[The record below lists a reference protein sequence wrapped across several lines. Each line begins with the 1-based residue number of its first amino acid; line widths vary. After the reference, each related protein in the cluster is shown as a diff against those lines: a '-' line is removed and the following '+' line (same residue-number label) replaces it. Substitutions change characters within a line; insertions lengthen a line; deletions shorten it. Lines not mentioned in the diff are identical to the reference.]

1 MMKCV
6 QLSDMFSGYGQS
18 QAMVSA
24 VLLAVEKWM
33 DENEQRDNALDHL
46 DEWHQGDVHRLV
58 SAFLGVRFPMALAL
72 NKSDLTSAAE
82 NVHDVQEALPI
93 HGAHVGVPL
102 SARNEMSF
110 VKHHLQSN
118 GKNTGTPPTGVW
130 QCLQSSVMLR
140 APVLVFPVCD
150 MFTYAPLP
158 GMMEYATLD
167 ASLPSE
173 GMIACLNA
181 AGGCA
186 PSLWSED
193 TRGYDLAFA
202 SRGSPKLRD
211 CMVMKPGSTVE
222 DVYISLKRMGA
233 LGGEF
238 VRAEG
243 AARIGE
249 KAKLVPKHEIVTR
262 NNRILKI
269 MTNKRKE
276 WQTK

>member
-1 MMKCV
+1 
-6 QLSDMFSGYGQS
+6 MFSGYGQS

-33 DENEQRDNALDHL
+33 DENEQRDHALDHL
-46 DEWHQGDVHRLV
+46 DEWNQGDVHRLV
-58 SAFLGVRFPMALAL
+58 STFLGVRFPMALAL
-72 NKSDLTSAAE
+72 NKSDITSVAE

-102 SARNEMSF
+102 SARKEMSF
-110 VKHHLQSN
+110 VKHHLLSN
-118 GKNTGTPPTGVW
+118 GQNTGTPPTGVW

-140 APVLVFPVCD
+140 PPVLVFPVCD
-150 MFTYAPLP
+150 MSTYAPLP
-158 GMMEYATLD
+158 GTMEYATLD
-167 ASLPSE
+167 ASLASL
-173 GMIACLNA
+173 GMISCLKA

-186 PSLWSED
+186 PSLWSD
-193 TRGYDLAFA
+193 DARGYDLTLAK
-202 SRGSPKLRD
+202 GSNRLRD

-222 DVYISLKRMGA
+222 DVYLSLKRMGA

-249 KAKLVPKHEIVTR
+249 KAKLVPKHELVTKH
-262 NNRILKI
+262 NRILKI